1 MSDCMRAI
9 EINSKCIEAYN
20 HFGHIHLEQ
29 GNIINALCNRF
40 MKALKRNLCNCIIG
54 IFARFSITSHL
65 LMFGEVELHIGN
77 GYEFQIGSL
86 KLPYENGN
94 EALPNLIK
102 ESFLPLVQSTRH
114 IAPRE
119 APSTSTR
126 PSQSGDNNTNK
137 SLAPK
142 TIESGEVKNMEEVLA
157 LLSISSSNLD
167 DPLGSKP

>member
-40 MKALKRNLCNCIIG
+40 MKALKRNLCNCISG

-77 GYEFQIGSL
+77 GYEFQIG
-86 KLPYENGN
+86 K
-94 EALPNLIK
+94 
-102 ESFLPLVQSTRH
+102 
-114 IAPRE
+114 